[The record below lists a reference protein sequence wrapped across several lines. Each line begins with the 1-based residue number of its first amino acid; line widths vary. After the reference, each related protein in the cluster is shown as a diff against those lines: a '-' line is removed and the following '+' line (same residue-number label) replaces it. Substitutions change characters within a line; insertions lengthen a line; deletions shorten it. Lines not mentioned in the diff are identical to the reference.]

1 MKHLLLLSMAILFTM
16 NAKSQSA
23 NPQVI
28 SSAGNTINN
37 GTYSVSWTL
46 GETVIATISNSNYT
60 LTQGFHQSSYT
71 IVDVKDI
78 TKNAKD
84 IKVYPNP
91 TIDEINIDWDNYTQ
105 NGSYY
110 AILDMQGKL
119 IDKKEIQL
127 QKEKVNM
134 AELATGSYFLKIFDK
149 SNAEIKTIKIQKVSL
164 K

>member
-1 MKHLLLLSMAILFTM
+1 MKQLFLFTIAILFALNT
-16 NAKSQSA
+16 KSQTA
-23 NPQVI
+23 NPHVI

-71 IVDVKDI
+71 IVDIKDI
-78 TKNAKD
+78 SKQAKD

-91 TIDEINIDWDNYTQ
+91 TTDEINIEWENFNQ

-110 AILDMQGKL
+110 TIIDMQGKF
-119 IDKKEIQL
+119 IDKKEIQT

-134 AELATGSYFLKIFDK
+134 SELATGSYFLKILDK
-149 SNAEIKTIKIQKVSL
+149 TNSEIKTMKIQKVSV